1 MSNSL
6 IKGYYSRAYAF
17 QVYDILIIK
26 ETERI
31 YIFVLQADFLETLE
45 RQ

>member
-6 IKGYYSRAYAF
+6 IKGYYSRVYAF

-31 YIFVLQADFLETLE
+31 YIFVLQADFFKTLE